1 MPMVQA
7 NVQFRPICDWKDDVT
22 IIPYSGIQILDF
34 GLTLDQL
41 TALRPFRF
49 VERAGKVD
57 GDLEE
62 RTLIPYSGN
71 EAQDA
76 WIEAEQRDDDD
87 EYSVRPL
94 AAIEPFLGKWI
105 PVPVLRLKNVG
116 SVTGRE
122 RHDPGPSTWA
132 RMRIVELPEMVAGHT
147 HHVQLALDTT
157 LIGDET
163 AANGR
168 YLAPTRTDSASRREF
183 RFVSDPADMGWF
195 LRSLD
200 AGKDG
205 QAQQDLQKWVS
216 DWVEDCFLRFKRAQ
230 RPGRP
235 FDPASLPHAL
245 EHWARYL
252 SCLGI
257 IQRVVRI
264 PKIRFADTV
273 SSDDAPRPVDVDFVL
288 DVGNS
293 RTCGI
298 LIESFPDQH
307 GIDLSKSFPL
317 ELRDLG
323 RPELQYTGLFESR
336 VEFCQTDFGPDQ
348 FARASGRNKA
358 FFWPSLVRI
367 GPEAMRLVGDEEGT
381 ETTSGLSSPKRYLW
395 ADSEAEQNWRF
406 HNHEIRNELPAIA
419 RAAMVRLNEA
429 GDVIDQ
435 VKAEIKAKLRK
446 KKSSPDLPA
455 IRPRFSRSSLFG
467 FMFGELL
474 AHALVQINDPASRAG
489 RAQSD
494 LPRRLRRV
502 ILTLPTATL
511 VQEQAIIRS
520 RANGAIQLLWSMTG
534 QSETASCTT
543 AKPDFIVE
551 WDEASC
557 THLVFLYSEIV
568 HRFEGNIDNYLELR
582 GQERPR
588 DENGQPEPSIRIACI
603 DIGGGTTDLMIT
615 TYHGMDGRVLHPVQ
629 VFREGFR
636 IAGDDLVKGVVEDIV
651 VPQIRQSVEDAGGSG
666 VRERLRELFGADV
679 GGIDQQTIQRRR
691 QFGIRVLAPLAL
703 AMLERSEQTDGRET
717 GILAVSDVFGLA
729 ATADSDA
736 SAGDDE
742 ARSLNL
748 PRQLLDYLEEPMR
761 GLGAP
766 RWRLADLTLN
776 IAQGAIDQVVRNVF
790 ADAVGNMTEVIAH
803 LGCDIVL
810 LTGRPSRLPE
820 LRTLVEEKLA
830 ISPDRLIAM
839 HDYRAGSWYPYR
851 DTATDRIGD
860 PKSTV
865 AVGAMLTMLAK
876 GSIANFRI
884 MTDNLRMR
892 STARYIGEM
901 ERNGKILDSR
911 IIFPDVDLDA
921 SRRADQEATVK
932 LYSPIHIGARQLPLE
947 RWTTTP
953 LYHLK
958 FANAAAENQ
967 APPVS
972 VTLERAMVDD
982 DDDESTDA
990 VDVLRR
996 EAAQEAFHVTHV
1008 EAADTTPMK
1017 TTDVQLCLHT
1027 LGFENDYW
1035 LDSGVFVLK

>member
-1 MPMVQA
+1 MIPTSVPVRQ
-7 NVQFRPICDWKDDVT
+7 ICDWKEDIT

-34 GLTLDQL
+34 GFALDEL
-41 TALRPFRF
+41 TALRPTRF
-49 VERAGKVD
+49 VERAGQVD

-62 RTLIPYSGN
+62 RTLIPFSGN
-71 EAQDA
+71 EARDE

-87 EYSVRPL
+87 EYAIRPL

-116 SVTGRE
+116 GVTGKE
-122 RHDPGPSTWA
+122 RYDPGPSTWA
-132 RMRIVELPEMVAGHT
+132 RMRIVELPETIAGHT

-157 LIGDET
+157 LLQDE
-163 AANGR
+163 AAQAVR
-168 YLAPTRTDSASRREF
+168 YLAPTHADSAARREF
-183 RFVSDPADMGWF
+183 RFVSDPTDMGWF
-195 LRSLD
+195 LRRLE
-200 AGKDG
+200 APENG
-205 QAQQDLQKWVS
+205 QPHQDLQKWVS

-235 FDPASLPHAL
+235 FDRKSLPHFL

-252 SCLGI
+252 ACIGSVQKVI
-257 IQRVVRI
+257 RV
-264 PKIRFADTV
+264 PKIRLADTV
-273 SSDDAPRPVDVDFVL
+273 SRDDAPRPVDVDFVL
-288 DVGNS
+288 DVGNC

-307 GIDLSKSFPL
+307 GIDLAKSFPL

-323 RPELQYTGLFESR
+323 RPELQYSGLFESR
-336 VEFCQTDFGPDQ
+336 VEFCQTNFGPDQ
-348 FARASGRNKA
+348 FSRASGRNKS

-367 GPEAMRLVGDEEGT
+367 GPEAMRLIGDEEGT

-395 ADSEAEQNWRF
+395 DDSEAEQNWRF
-406 HNHEIRNELPAIA
+406 HNHEIQNELPGIA

-429 GDVIDQ
+429 GDVIAQ
-435 VKAEIKAKLRK
+435 VQAEVKANLRK
-446 KKSSPDLPA
+446 KGKTPNLPA

-467 FMFGELL
+467 FMFGELI

-520 RANGAIQLLWSMTG
+520 RAQGAIQLLWSMTG
-534 QSETASCTT
+534 QPETASHTT
-543 AKPDFIVE
+543 GKPDLVVE

-568 HRFEGNIDNYLELR
+568 HRFQGQIDSYLGLR
-582 GQERPR
+582 GRERPR
-588 DENGQPEPSIRIACI
+588 TEGAVPEPSIRIACV

-615 TYHGMDGRVLHPVQ
+615 TYYGKDGRVLHPVQ

-636 IAGDDLVKGVVEDIV
+636 IAGDDLVKAVVEDII
-651 VPQIRQSVEDAGGSG
+651 VPQIQESVQDAGGTG
-666 VRERLRELFGADV
+666 VRERLKELFGADV

-691 QFGIRVLAPLAL
+691 QFGIRVLAPLAT
-703 AMLERSEQTDGRET
+703 AILERSERTDDLEAGDLEM
-717 GILAVSDVFGLA
+717 SDVFGVA
-729 ATADSDA
+729 ASGPDPS
-736 SAGDDE
+736 GDQGE
-742 ARSLNL
+742 VPGLNL
-748 PRQLLDYLEEPMR
+748 SQQLLSYLEDPMRQL
-761 GLGAP
+761 GASN
-766 RWRLADLTLN
+766 WHLADLTLKVTQ
-776 IAQGAIDQVVRNVF
+776 AAIDRVVRNVF
-790 ADAVGNMTEVIAH
+790 ADAVGNLTEVIAH
-803 LGCDIVL
+803 LDCDIVL

-820 LRTLVEEKLA
+820 LRSLVEERLA
-830 ISPDRLIAM
+830 IAPDRLVAM
-839 HDYRAGSWYPYR
+839 HEYRAGSWYPYR
-851 DTATDRIGD
+851 DPATDRIGD

-865 AVGAMLTMLAK
+865 AVGGMLTMLAK
-876 GSIANFRI
+876 SSIANFRI
-884 MTDNLRMR
+884 MTDDLRMR

-901 ERNGKILDSR
+901 ERNGKIMESR
-911 IIFPDVDLDA
+911 VIFRDVDLD
-921 SRRADQEATVK
+921 SSQRSDQEATVK
-932 LYSPIHIGARQLPLE
+932 LYSPIHIGSRQLPLE
-947 RWTTTP
+947 RWITTP

-972 VTLERAMVDD
+972 VTLERTEVDD
-982 DDDESTDA
+982 DEGTRA
-990 VDVLRR
+990 EDVLRR
-996 EAAQEAFHVTHV
+996 EAAHEAFEVTYV
-1008 EAADTTPMK
+1008 EAADNTPMK
-1017 TTDVQLCLHT
+1017 TSDVRLCLHT

-1035 LDSGVFVLK
+1035 LDSGVFVLP